1 MIRLL
6 PERPILATSRLIL
19 RSPVAEDA
27 PRIAELASDP
37 GVARMTTSIPYPLAR
52 EQAEG
57 FLERMEA
64 RDPAREEIFAIDL
77 PGEGLI
83 GLIGFHPGERPAPEM
98 GYWLGRTYWGRGYA
112 TEAARSALAWVRDHW
127 KKRYVVAGYFADN
140 PASGEVLVKAGF
152 LYTGEIEFRYSMA
165 RDAEAATRMMVW
177 LA

>member
-1 MIRLL
+1 SGESGPPGSPLRLDSPPSEGPGGKIAMIRLQ

-37 GVARMTTSIPYPLAR
+37 GVARMTTSIPYPLTR

-64 RDPAREEIFAIDL
+64 RDPAREEIFVIDL

-83 GLIGFHPGERPAPEM
+83 GLIGFHPGE
-98 GYWLGRTYWGRGYA
+98 
-112 TEAARSALAWVRDHW
+112 
-127 KKRYVVAGYFADN
+127 
-140 PASGEVLVKAGF
+140 
-152 LYTGEIEFRYSMA
+152 
-165 RDAEAATRMMVW
+165 
-177 LA
+177 